1 LSRCWRRQPDAEA
14 APTAGLDESFDAFDE
29 LLSEEADSLL
39 AESLLAESLL
49 GESLVV
55 LELDESD
62 ESLPEALD
70 VLRPSDLLSF
80 R

>member
-1 LSRCWRRQPDAEA
+1 MP
-14 APTAGLDESFDAFDE
+14 FDE

-39 AESLLAESLL
+39 V
-49 GESLVV
+49 ESLVV

-62 ESLPEALD
+62 ESLPEAFD

>member
-1 LSRCWRRQPDAEA
+1 MSRCWRRQPDAEA
-14 APTAGLDESFDAFDE
+14 APTLELDESFDAFEE

-39 AESLLAESLL
+39 AESL
-49 GESLVV
+49 VV
-55 LELDESD
+55 LEFDEPD
-62 ESLPEALD
+62 ESLPGAFD

>member
-1 LSRCWRRQPDAEA
+1 MSRCWRRQPDAEA
-14 APTAGLDESFDAFDE
+14 APTAELDAPFDE

-39 AESLLAESLL
+39 AESL
-49 GESLVV
+49 VV
-55 LELDESD
+55 LEFDESD
-62 ESLPEALD
+62 ESLPEAPD